1 MAFTRLSFQIHS
13 QAVHNKSLGEEC
25 MLCKQNLMEL
35 LQCVTEAMR
44 VTAVVALGQE
54 AGPGEPSEGQMGTFC
69 C

>member
-1 MAFTRLSFQIHS
+1 MPDCKESLCAQQILLFL
-13 QAVHNKSLGEEC
+13 VL
-25 MLCKQNLMEL
+25 EL